1 MQFLGLDI
9 KRSNPATP
17 AREQRSSPENPST
30 SLSNP
35 DAWFYEAVGS
45 SASGVT
51 VSAKSALGIA
61 AYSAAVGRR
70 ARTIGSLSCKVFKKT
85 SLGSEPDFEHPL
97 YNLLNRQP
105 HPLYNSFIFFQTLV
119 TNLDTKGV
127 AYARIIRDGM
137 GMVKQLELV
146 EPEQVMDLQK
156 TTNNNYFYIVNVMD
170 TMGRQTKTTVALGD
184 MITLKGL
191 TFDGW
196 TALNP
201 IKQHRAT
208 FSGGLSSKEYVSKFY
223 ENGAHINYAVEVPF
237 EMSQTAKANFESNW
251 QKIFSGLRNAFKK
264 PFMLDKGAKL
274 HPLKMTPADAQMT
287 ESNKEMVTEMA
298 RIADVPAHMVG
309 AGENMTFSS
318 VEVMVTDFVQYSLR
332 NTIRQLEMELE
343 NKCLSR
349 KEKEDRSHEIRFN
362 LDSLLQGDIKTRTEK
377 GINEIKWGLITVNEY
392 RRLNG
397 YNEIEGGDVLFNPI
411 NMFVTKEGE
420 TPKNPA
426 FEQQPTTVQ

>member
-1 MQFLGLDI
+1 MQLFGLDI
-9 KRSNPATP
+9 KRSNPAAS
-17 AREQRSSPENPST
+17 ARSVRSIENPST

-35 DAWFYEAVGS
+35 DAWLYDAFGS
-45 SASGVT
+45 SSNGVS
-51 VSAKSALGIA
+51 VSAKSVLGIP
-61 AYSAAVGRR
+61 AYAAAVGRR

-85 SLGSEPDFEHPL
+85 ELGTEPDYEHPL

-119 TNLDTKGV
+119 TNLDTRGV
-127 AYARIIRDGM
+127 AYARIIRNRGT
-137 GMVKQLELV
+137 GEVSQLELV
-146 EPEQVMDLQK
+146 EPANVVDLQK
-156 TTNNNYFYIVNVMD
+156 TGSGNYFYIVNTTD
-170 TMGRQTKTTVALGD
+170 TMGRTERKTVALGD
-184 MITLKGL
+184 MVVLKGL
-191 TFDGW
+191 TFDGF

-201 IKQHRAT
+201 VQQHKAT

-237 EMSQTAKANFESNW
+237 EMSPTAKSNFESTW
-251 QKIFSGLRNAFKK
+251 QKLFSGIRNAFRK
-264 PFMLDKGAKL
+264 PFILDKGAKL

-287 ESNKEMVTEMA
+287 ESNRANVEDMA

-349 KEKEDRSHEIRFN
+349 AERDGRTHEIHFN

-397 YNEIEGGDVLFNPI
+397 YNEIQGGDVLFNPI

-420 TPKNPA
+420 TPVNPA
-426 FEQQPTTVQ
+426 FEQQPTQQ